1 MTRTIAAVTVI
12 AMLGAF
18 IPPADAGPCS
28 AAIAQFETAVRQSAA
43 KPDAGP
49 FLRQSVG
56 AQLGREPTPAS
67 IARAQ
72 KRAQAAFDRALLRA
86 KRLDAHGDSR
96 CTAAL
101 AAAEGMYDLH

>member
-1 MTRTIAAVTVI
+1 MNRTIAAVTVV
-12 AMLGAF
+12 AMLGAC

-28 AAIAQFETAVRQSAA
+28 AAIAQFETAVGQSAG

-56 AQLGREPTPAS
+56 AQLGREPTPTS

-72 KRAQAAFDRALLRA
+72 KRAQAAFDRAMLRA
-86 KRLDAHGDSR
+86 KRLDGRGDSR
-96 CTAAL
+96 CSAAL
-101 AAAEGMYDLH
+101 ADAEGMYNLH